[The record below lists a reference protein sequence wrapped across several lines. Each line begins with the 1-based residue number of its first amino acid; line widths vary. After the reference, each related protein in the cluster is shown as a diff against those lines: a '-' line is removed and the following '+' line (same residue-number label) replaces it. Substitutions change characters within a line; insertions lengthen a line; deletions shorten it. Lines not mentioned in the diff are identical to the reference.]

1 MSHGLPR
8 GYCGSP
14 APRPRPPDP
23 RPPAA
28 PGADPGAP
36 RPEARAA
43 FADIM
48 AGGGG
53 VLGWLTHQVDRLL
66 GIHDRDEDE
75 DAAPAP
81 LERAKTMSTKN
92 DLLRQIRDQ
101 MNPNQGV
108 QNKLLILQGVVSI
121 AGSFALLAAAI
132 GIIVQ
137 LGQVNDIAGGING
150 EMATTLALAEDMA
163 AGVNQSTAY
172 VESLAVIPDMIAS
185 MQNMVVN
192 MNVTANLMVA
202 FTSIF
207 GGR

>member
-1 MSHGLPR
+1 
-8 GYCGSP
+8 
-14 APRPRPPDP
+14 
-23 RPPAA
+23 
-28 PGADPGAP
+28 
-36 RPEARAA
+36 
-43 FADIM
+43 M

-53 VLGWLTHQVDRLL
+53 VLGWFTHQVDRLL
-66 GIHDRDEDE
+66 GIHERDEDGGE
-75 DAAPAP
+75 DAAPDS
-81 LERAKTMSTKN
+81 LKRAQTMSTQS

-108 QNKLLILQGVVSI
+108 QNRLLILQGVVSI
-121 AGSFALLAAAI
+121 VGVFVLLAAVI

-137 LGQVNDIAGGING
+137 LDQVNDIAGGING

-163 AGVNQSTAY
+163 AGVNQSVAY
-172 VESLAVIPDMIAS
+172 VETLAVIPDMIVS

-202 FTSIF
+202 FTSLF

>member
-1 MSHGLPR
+1 
-8 GYCGSP
+8 
-14 APRPRPPDP
+14 
-23 RPPAA
+23 
-28 PGADPGAP
+28 
-36 RPEARAA
+36 
-43 FADIM
+43 
-48 AGGGG
+48 
-53 VLGWLTHQVDRLL
+53 
-66 GIHDRDEDE
+66 
-75 DAAPAP
+75 
-81 LERAKTMSTKN
+81 MSTQS

-121 AGSFALLAAAI
+121 VGVFVLLAAVI

-137 LGQVNDIAGGING
+137 LDQVNDIAGGING

-163 AGVNQSTAY
+163 AGVNQSVAY
-172 VESLAVIPDMIAS
+172 VETLAVIPDMIVS

-202 FTSIF
+202 FTSLF

>member
-1 MSHGLPR
+1 
-8 GYCGSP
+8 
-14 APRPRPPDP
+14 
-23 RPPAA
+23 
-28 PGADPGAP
+28 
-36 RPEARAA
+36 
-43 FADIM
+43 M

-53 VLGWLTHQVDRLL
+53 VLGWFTHQVDRLL
-66 GIHDRDEDE
+66 GIHERNEDEDE
-75 DAAPAP
+75 DAAPAS
-81 LERAKTMSTKN
+81 LKRAQTMSTQN

-108 QNKLLILQGVVSI
+108 QNRLLILQGVVSI
-121 AGSFALLAAAI
+121 VGVFVLLAAVI

-137 LGQVNDIAGGING
+137 LDQVNDIAGGING

-163 AGVNQSTAY
+163 AGVNQSVAY
-172 VESLAVIPDMIAS
+172 VETLAVIPDMIVS

-202 FTSIF
+202 FTSLF

>member
-1 MSHGLPR
+1 
-8 GYCGSP
+8 
-14 APRPRPPDP
+14 
-23 RPPAA
+23 
-28 PGADPGAP
+28 
-36 RPEARAA
+36 
-43 FADIM
+43 M

-53 VLGWLTHQVDRLL
+53 VLGWFTHQVDRLL
-66 GIHDRDEDE
+66 GIHERDEDGDE
-75 DAAPAP
+75 DAAPAS
-81 LERAKTMSTKN
+81 LKRAQTMSTQN

-108 QNKLLILQGVVSI
+108 QNRLLILQGVVSI
-121 AGSFALLAAAI
+121 VGVFVLLAAVI

-137 LGQVNDIAGGING
+137 LDQVNDIAGGING

-163 AGVNQSTAY
+163 AGVNQSVAY
-172 VESLAVIPDMIAS
+172 VETLAVIPDMIVS

-202 FTSIF
+202 FTSLF

>member
-1 MSHGLPR
+1 
-8 GYCGSP
+8 
-14 APRPRPPDP
+14 
-23 RPPAA
+23 
-28 PGADPGAP
+28 
-36 RPEARAA
+36 
-43 FADIM
+43 M

-53 VLGWLTHQVDRLL
+53 VLGWFTHQVDRLL
-66 GIHDRDEDE
+66 GIHERNEDEDE
-75 DAAPAP
+75 DGDEDAAGAS
-81 LERAKTMSTKN
+81 LKRAQTMSTQN

-108 QNKLLILQGVVSI
+108 QNRLLILQGVVSI
-121 AGSFALLAAAI
+121 VGVFVLLAAVI

-137 LGQVNDIAGGING
+137 LDQVNDIAGGING

-163 AGVNQSTAY
+163 AGVNQSVAY
-172 VESLAVIPDMIAS
+172 VETLAVIPDMIVS

-202 FTSIF
+202 FTSLF